1 MSSVKPVD
9 KKIPTLRVGMC
20 GNGGVVGDARLLLQ
34 FHYFAAG
41 RPYVAVKLVL
51 AIVFIPIT

>member
-1 MSSVKPVD
+1 
-9 KKIPTLRVGMC
+9 MC
-20 GNGGVVGDARLLLQ
+20 GNGGVVGEARLLLQ
-34 FHYFAAG
+34 SHYFAAG